1 MVATAVADAIPLG
14 CRGSPKSQSERR
26 VYAVVPRVDGLH
38 GGGQGRRRSNG
49 GVGDGD
55 GAPLDPQ
62 HGGQMTGNGLG
73 YSVFFTPVSTGARVV
88 GVSDV

>member
-1 MVATAVADAIPLG
+1 MVATAVADASPLG
-14 CRGSPKSQSERR
+14 RRGSPRSQSERR

-55 GAPLDPQ
+55 GAPWTAAWGPDDQQWSWPQ
-62 HGGQMTGNGLG
+62 RILHARFHGR
-73 YSVFFTPVSTGARVV
+73 RVV

>member
-26 VYAVVPRVDGLH
+26 VYAVVPRIDGLH

-49 GVGDGD
+49 GVDD
-55 GAPLDPQ
+55 GAPVDPQ

-73 YSVFFTPVSTGARVV
+73 HSVFFTPVSTGARVV